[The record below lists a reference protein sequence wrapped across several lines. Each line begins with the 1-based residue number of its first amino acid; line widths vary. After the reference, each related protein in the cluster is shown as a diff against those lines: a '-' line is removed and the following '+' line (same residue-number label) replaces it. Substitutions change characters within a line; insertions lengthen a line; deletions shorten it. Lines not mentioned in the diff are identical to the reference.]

1 MVHHQTRSIPHPLIL
16 HLFNQ
21 VLVDAVLLVGLKEG
35 EESLLLTHG
44 AAAHHHGQAF
54 QQSRL
59 TVKGL
64 IRQVFRGTVSL

>member
-16 HLFNQ
+16 YLFNQ

-54 QQSRL
+54 Q
-59 TVKGL
+59 
-64 IRQVFRGTVSL
+64 